1 MKAIKTGDGV
11 AMVRAMM
18 MLYPKEKR
26 LYEDRYSEKLLP
38 LLYRFYLNKMHNPKK
53 LESMIKKGE
62 KSSPGVMGWFFCRDR
77 YVDDILKDCLKK
89 KEIETIVNL
98 GAGMDCRA
106 YNIPSKEKLR
116 YFEVDHPTI
125 IKKKMKKMKK
135 ILGELPDHVVYVPID
150 FQKKTLDDAL
160 KDAGYNLNSK
170 TFFIWEAVTQYISK
184 EANDSTFK
192 YIGQAAPGSKLV
204 FSYVIKSFFEGKY
217 NNDGIKKL
225 AKRFVKKNNPI
236 FISGFDPIEMK
247 DYLSK
252 YSLTLIEDID
262 SVKMQERYEKLVNLD
277 LLKTI
282 KEFDI
287 ERFVLAEIKR

>member
-18 MLYPKEKR
+18 MLYPEEKR
-26 LYEDRYSEKLLP
+26 LYEDHYSEKLLP
-38 LLYRFYLNKMHNPKK
+38 LLYRFYLNKMRNPKK
-53 LESMIKKGE
+53 LESMMKKGE

-77 YVDDILKDCLKK
+77 YVDDVLNECLYK

-106 YNIPSKEKLR
+106 YNIPSIEKLR
-116 YFEVDHPTI
+116 YFEVDHPTV

-150 FQKKTLDDAL
+150 FQKQSLDDAL

-287 ERFVLAEIKR
+287 ERFVLAEVK

>member
-11 AMVRAMM
+11 AMIRAMM

-26 LYEDRYSEKLLP
+26 LYEDHYSKNLLP
-38 LLYRFYLNKMHNPKK
+38 LLYRFFLNKMRNPKK
-53 LESMIKKGE
+53 LESMMKKSE
-62 KSSPGVMGWFFCRDR
+62 KSSPGVIGWFFCRDR
-77 YVDDILKDCLKK
+77 YVDDVLNECLNK

-106 YNIPSKEKLR
+106 YNILGIEKLR
-116 YFEVDHPTI
+116 YFEVDHPTVI
-125 IKKKMKKMKK
+125 NKKMKKMKK
-135 ILGELPDHVVYVPID
+135 ILGKLPNHVFYVPID
-150 FQKKTLDDAL
+150 FQKQSLDDAL

-225 AKRFVKKNNPI
+225 AKQFLKKNNPI
-236 FISGFDPIEMK
+236 FISGFDPAEMK

-252 YSLTLIEDID
+252 YSLTLIEDIN

-287 ERFVLAEIKR
+287 ERFVLAEVKK